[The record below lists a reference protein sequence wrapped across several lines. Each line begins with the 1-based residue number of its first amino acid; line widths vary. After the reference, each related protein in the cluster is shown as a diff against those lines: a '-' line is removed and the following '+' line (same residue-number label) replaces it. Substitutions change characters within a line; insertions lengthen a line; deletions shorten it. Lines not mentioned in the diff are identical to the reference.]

1 MAAAA
6 VHRSKFKIEKA
17 NIPVPRA
24 YIVFSSCSW
33 PQVDDENTHKM
44 VIKPS
49 VTIIGARK
57 HTAIAIVND
66 KTAPSSSRKGSGAED
81 IE

>member
-6 VHRSKFKIEKA
+6 VHRSKFNSENA

-33 PQVDDENTHKM
+33 PHVDDENTHKM
-44 VIKPS
+44 VTNPS
-49 VTIIGARK
+49 VTIAGARK
-57 HTAIAIVND
+57 HTAIAIGAD
-66 KTAPSSSRKGSGAED
+66 KRAASSSKKGSGAED